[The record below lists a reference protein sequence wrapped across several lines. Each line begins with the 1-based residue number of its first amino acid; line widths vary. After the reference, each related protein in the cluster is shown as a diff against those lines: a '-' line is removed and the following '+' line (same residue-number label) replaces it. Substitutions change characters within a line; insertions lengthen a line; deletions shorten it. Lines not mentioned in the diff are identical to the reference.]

1 MRKLN
6 LVLVC
11 LMIVPF
17 LLHGVF
23 GAMQLTFHGTTSLK
37 VCAWVCFGL
46 MIVHTCLS
54 AFLTV
59 DALRNKTRYPKETK
73 VFWARRISGI
83 AVLILVVWH
92 ISALSYCR
100 EGIYTL
106 KYFGI
111 GKLIGHILLVL
122 ALAFHLL
129 SNLRP
134 LLIGFGAEK
143 LYDEHL
149 TDMIIIGAVVMSVF
163 AAAFV
168 VYYLAWRVM

>member
-6 LVLVC
+6 LALVC
-11 LMIVPF
+11 LMIVLF
-17 LLHGVF
+17 LLHAVF
-23 GAMQLTFHGTTSLK
+23 GAMQLTFLGTNSLK
-37 VCAWVCFGL
+37 VCAWICFGL
-46 MIVHTCLS
+46 MIVHACLS
-54 AFLTV
+54 VFLTA

-92 ISALSYCR
+92 VFALSCYR

-106 KYFGI
+106 KYFGV
-111 GKLIGHILLVL
+111 GKLIGHLLLVL

-129 SNLRP
+129 SNLRS

-168 VYYLAWRVM
+168 VYYLAWQVM